1 MAEGKD
7 SNVSAAGCKP
17 AQRLVLMKA
26 SEGKPR
32 LELAATIAG
41 AVANP
46 TVLASLL
53 VLKQVWSFLHCTR
66 SCKRLACAH
75 A

>member
-1 MAEGKD
+1 MLAAGHPH
-7 SNVSAAGCKP
+7 SRASAAGCKP
-17 AQRLVLMKA
+17 AQRLVLVKA
-26 SEGKPR
+26 SEGKPG

-53 VLKQVWSFLHCTR
+53 VLKQVRRFCIL
-66 SCKRLACAH
+66 
-75 A
+75 